1 MYIVIA
7 GCGRLGSHL
16 AASMSGK
23 GHDIAIIDSDSGNFA
38 KLEPDFDGITI
49 TGVPIDEDVLKKAGI
64 EKADVLAA
72 VTNDDNLNIMAAQI
86 ASRIFKVKSVF
97 VRIGDPK
104 KEEFYKSNFGL
115 NTLSLIM
122 FGSEYIEDMIEGHSS
137 LHGEEGVR

>member
-23 GHDIAIIDSDSGNFA
+23 GHDIAIIDSDSGTFS

-49 TGVPIDEDVLKKAGI
+49 TGVPIDEDILKKAGI

-72 VTNDDNLNIMAAQI
+72 VTNDDNLNIMTAQI

-122 FGSEYIEDMIEGHSS
+122 FGSDYIESMIEEHSS
-137 LHGEEGVR
+137 LHGEVGKQ

>member
-49 TGVPIDEDVLKKAGI
+49 TGVPIDEDVLRKAGI
-64 EKADVLAA
+64 ERADVLAA
-72 VTNDDNLNIMAAQI
+72 VTNDDNLNIMVAQI
-86 ASRIFKVKSVF
+86 ASRVFKVRSVF

-104 KEEFYKSNFGL
+104 KEEFYKNNFGL

-122 FGSEYIEDMIEGHSS
+122 FGSDYIENMIEENSS
-137 LHGEEGVR
+137 LHSEVGKQ